1 MRNFKER
8 NSQNTI
14 FKGNG
19 ILKGNGHLK
28 LVPENPKHIVIKY
41 LIIVLKSL
49 IIFNEC

>member
-14 FKGNG
+14 FKGNERQRPFKIG
-19 ILKGNGHLK
+19 TRK
-28 LVPENPKHIVIKY
+28 PKHIVIKY